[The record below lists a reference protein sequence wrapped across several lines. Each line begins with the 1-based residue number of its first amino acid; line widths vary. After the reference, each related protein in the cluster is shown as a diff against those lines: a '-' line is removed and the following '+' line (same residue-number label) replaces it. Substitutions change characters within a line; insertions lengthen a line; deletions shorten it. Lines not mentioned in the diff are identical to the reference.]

1 MSREPGERP
10 KKSVETDRNKLYLEE
25 IFNLIPAELNAQNKR
40 LGHEIKNFYSA
51 GQKRNKHGE
60 VHPFL
65 VLRKESTQ
73 RHPSQQPNHIAH
85 GACQRQE
92 SGKQHYS
99 GKALI
104 IRQQKRSLRRN
115 AKETMA

>member
-51 GQKRNKHGE
+51 DQKRNEHGE

-73 RHPSQQPNHIAH
+73 RDRSSKANGH
-85 GACQRQE
+85 RQ
-92 SGKQHYS
+92 GTQI
-99 GKALI
+99 G
-104 IRQQKRSLRRN
+104 RSRGYPRDQ
-115 AKETMA
+115 AVQ